1 MSSSISVV
9 ALAGGV
15 GGAKLAHGLAQVLR
29 PEQLTIVVNTGDDF
43 EHLGLSISPDL
54 DTVLYA
60 LAGVANPDTGW
71 GRADEGWRFMESVR
85 AFGGPDWF
93 NLGDRDLATHV
104 LRTQRLRAGE
114 TLTEVTRGLA
124 AALGIKPALL
134 PMSDDPVRTRVDTEV
149 GELAFQDY
157 FVAQRCAPRARAIRF
172 AGAETARPSAAV
184 RDALDRADLIVIC
197 PSNPFLS
204 IDPILT
210 VNGIRDAVLARPT
223 IAVSPI
229 VGGRALKGPAAKLLG
244 ELGHDVSALGIARAY
259 VGLVDTLLIDT
270 LDAALAPE
278 IEALGLR
285 AIVAESVMRT
295 DADRAAL
302 ARRVLASAGV

>member
-172 AGAETARPSAAV
+172 AGAEAARPSAAV
-184 RDALDRADLIVIC
+184 RDALARADLIVIC

-204 IDPILT
+204 IGPILT
-210 VNGIRDAVLARPT
+210 VNGIRDAVQARPT

-259 VGLVDTLLIDT
+259 VGLVDMLLIDT

>member
-1 MSSSISVV
+1 MSSSLSVV

-60 LAGVANPDTGW
+60 LAGIANPDTGW
-71 GRADEGWRFMESVR
+71 GRADEGWRFMDSVR

-124 AALGIKPALL
+124 TALGIKPALL

-172 AGAETARPSAAV
+172 AGAEAARPSAAV
-184 RDALDRADLIVIC
+184 RGALERADLIVIC

-204 IDPILT
+204 IDPILA
-210 VNGIRDAVLARPT
+210 VRGIRDAVQARPT

-259 VGLVDTLLIDT
+259 VGLADTLLIDT

-302 ARRVLASAGV
+302 ARSVLASAGA